1 MNHSE
6 QAFQAAER
14 MKALSPEE
22 RAKISA
28 ESSHR
33 AQESY
38 ERFEKELTNGICP
51 SCKKSIK
58 TFSRKDPCL
67 HWLFRPN
74 GFRKNDFTLVYQ
86 KYGYRR
92 ISAFVRWAANTE
104 SPITNINDLKDEHS
118 GRNFIDFSA
127 RWRHIVWSF
136 SCNENDFTGNESGKI
151 DFPHYHFQMRT
162 DNRPFINYKDFH
174 VPFTEEDLF
183 LLNLQR
189 DHSDIFRH
197 GYGPA
202 KSFQDL
208 PEDEAS
214 VAKFVDSIRPTKEK
228 SEADVRLDT
237 LLFSEEGFTEEEIRE
252 AFEEAEKT
260 GRSKASVLQERYGES
275 QVTTIVSPGDSILDP
290 HPRSERKRR

>member
-1 MNHSE
+1 
-6 QAFQAAER
+6 

-22 RAKISA
+22 RAQMSA
-28 ESSHR
+28 ESSQR

-38 ERFEKELTNGICP
+38 EKFEAALTDGICP
-51 SCKKSIK
+51 SCKKPIK
-58 TFSRKDPCL
+58 TFSRKKPCL

-74 GFRKNDFTLVYQ
+74 GFKKKEFPLVYQ

-92 ISAFVRWAANTE
+92 ISAFLRWAANTE
-104 SPITNINDLKDEHS
+104 SPIANINDLREEHS
-118 GRNFIDFSA
+118 GRSFIDFSA
-127 RWRHIVWSF
+127 RWKHIVWSF
-136 SCNENDFTGNESGKI
+136 SCNDNDFTGKESGKI
-151 DFPHYHFQMRT
+151 DFPHYHFQMRI
-162 DNRPFINYKDFH
+162 DNQQFINYQDFH
-174 VPFTEEDLF
+174 IPFTEEDLF

-189 DHSDIFRH
+189 DHSDIFKH

-214 VAKFVDSIRPTKEK
+214 IAKFVESIQPTKEQ

-237 LLFSEEGFTEEEIRE
+237 ILVSEDGFTEEEIRE
-252 AFEEAEKT
+252 AFEEAERT
-260 GRSKASVLQERYGES
+260 GRNKASVLQERFGNS
-275 QVTTIVSPGDSILDP
+275 QVTTFVSPGDSILNP